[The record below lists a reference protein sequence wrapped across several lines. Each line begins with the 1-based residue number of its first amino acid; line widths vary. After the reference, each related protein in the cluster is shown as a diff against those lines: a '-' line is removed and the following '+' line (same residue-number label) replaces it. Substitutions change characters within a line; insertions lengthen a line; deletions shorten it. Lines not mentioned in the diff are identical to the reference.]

1 MENKEIEVEIE
12 VEEKIETVEEKNI
25 KEESVNG

>member
-1 MENKEIEVEIE
+1 MENKAIEVEIE

-25 KEESVNG
+25 KEESVNE